1 MLSEV
6 TQALELLKEMRQ
18 KHEFVSHKTGALHQ
32 ACEQLMED
40 QVSHATVPVWL
51 YQVRVYSPTYCCL
64 IPILLRSCLVP
75 ILLSSCLIPILSS
88 SCLIPILLS
97 SCLIPILLSSCLIPI
112 YTMDCWIAMELNSLM
127 VLCAGGKGKVATG
140 VY

>member
-40 QVSHATVPVWL
+40 QVSHTPVPVCL
-51 YQVRVYSPTYCCL
+51 YQVTVYSPTCC
-64 IPILLRSCLVP
+64 CLVP
-75 ILLSSCLIPILSS
+75 ILLSSCLV
-88 SCLIPILLS
+88 PILLS
-97 SCLIPILLSSCLIPI
+97 SCLIPILLSSCLVPI
-112 YTMDCWIAMELNSLM
+112 LLSSCLVPIL
-127 VLCAGGKGKVATG
+127 LCSCLVPILLSAR
-140 VY
+140 